1 MEIFRLHIH
10 VTEENRFD
18 TETNTINMVLFDGTC
33 EGNYFNGKI
42 LNGGVDTQIYEKDG
56 AGTLSARYMLSG
68 MDKEGVPCHLFIV
81 NNGIV
86 GKEETHTTP
95 RVYTDSK
102 SLKWLETEE
111 LAGKII
117 MENDELI
124 ISIFKNEI

>member
-68 MDKEGVPCHLFIV
+68 MDKEGVPCHLFIE

-95 RVYTDSK
+95 GFILTAKALSGWKQKNLQGK
-102 SLKWLETEE
+102 S
-111 LAGKII
+111 
-117 MENDELI
+117 
-124 ISIFKNEI
+124 